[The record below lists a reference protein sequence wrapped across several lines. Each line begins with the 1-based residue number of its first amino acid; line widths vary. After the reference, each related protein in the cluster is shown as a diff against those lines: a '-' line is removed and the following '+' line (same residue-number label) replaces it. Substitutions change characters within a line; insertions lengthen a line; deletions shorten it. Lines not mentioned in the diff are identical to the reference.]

1 MRKVFI
7 IGIGAGNPDYIT
19 VQAINALNEVDVFFV
34 MDKGR
39 EKEDLIRLRKDI
51 CERYITDRSYRTIQ
65 IRDPERDRTS
75 SSYESSVK
83 AWHEQRV
90 TVYERLIGQELGE
103 EECGAFLVWG
113 DPSFYDST
121 LRIVDQIIARGT
133 IAFEYEVVPGISSIQ
148 ALAARH
154 RITLNRIGQSI
165 HITTGRKI
173 SEGLPDNIDDVI
185 VMLDAECSFKNVN
198 DPEIEIYWGAY
209 IGTEDE
215 ILVSGNLKRLMHD
228 IERIRR
234 EAKEKKGWIMDTY
247 LLKEDRGTLRLRFRR
262 RSGAPRLQCYRSIWP
277 AVSSVAG
284 CCKRAKMR
292 QWSPGRYC
300 GRSTATAA
308 GSIIR
313 TWDCLRPKEN
323 PAPDEQHCS
332 FGSIVGSPPSSARFG
347 KPSFFHRSPEWR
359 MADFRSNVTFIATF

>member
-1 MRKVFI
+1 M
-7 IGIGAGNPDYIT
+7 
-19 VQAINALNEVDVFFV
+19 
-34 MDKGR
+34 
-39 EKEDLIRLRKDI
+39 
-51 CERYITDRSYRTIQ
+51 
-65 IRDPERDRTS
+65 
-75 SSYESSVK
+75 
-83 AWHEQRV
+83 
-90 TVYERLIGQELGE
+90 IGQELGE
-103 EECGAFLVWG
+103 EECGDFLVWG

-215 ILVSGNLKRLMHD
+215 ILVSGNLRRLMHD

-247 LLKEDRGTLRLRFRR
+247 LLRK
-262 RSGAPRLQCYRSIWP
+262 
-277 AVSSVAG
+277 
-284 CCKRAKMR
+284 
-292 QWSPGRYC
+292 
-300 GRSTATAA
+300 TAA
-308 GSIIR
+308 
-313 TWDCLRPKEN
+313 
-323 PAPDEQHCS
+323 H
-332 FGSIVGSPPSSARFG
+332 
-347 KPSFFHRSPEWR
+347 
-359 MADFRSNVTFIATF
+359 